1 MEKPKHHIFVCAS
14 TRLNGTVQGVCQ
26 KKESHDILQTLVEEV
41 NDRGI
46 EDEVMVSQM
55 GCVGLCSMGPVVMVY
70 PDTIWYGNVTPDDVE
85 EIVDALEAGEI
96 LERLTI

>member
-1 MEKPKHHIFVCAS
+1 M
-14 TRLNGTVQGVCQ
+14 
-26 KKESHDILQTLVEEV
+26 EEV
-41 NDRGI
+41 NDRDI

-70 PDTIWYGNVTPDDVE
+70 PDTIWYGNVTPDDME

-96 LERLTI
+96 LERLTE